1 MCCNYN
7 IKIFIITQMQAFF
20 IVIDDIQD
28 RSLLRRGQPCW
39 YRYND
44 IGLGAINDG
53 FLLQCCMFYLLE
65 KYFNGKDYY
74 VQLLET
80 FHDVSKDIFLFT
92 RSRIRY
98 LNANLFFLF
107 FFNQIII
114 YKSISTDHIE
124 DSNRPKFRFAL
135 YQFWQETKSG
145 SVYNESI

>member
-7 IKIFIITQMQAFF
+7 IEIFIITQMQSFF

-53 FLLQCCMFYLLE
+53 FLLQCCMFYLLG

-80 FHDVSKDIFLFT
+80 FHDVSIDIFLP
-92 RSRIRY
+92 RSCIRY
-98 LNANLFFLF
+98 LNASLFFLF
-107 FFNQIII
+107 FL
-114 YKSISTDHIE
+114 IE
-124 DSNRPKFRFAL
+124 QL
-135 YQFWQETKSG
+135 YIKVF
-145 SVYNESI
+145 